1 MCRRFHIPKCHP
13 CELQMQS
20 SWLVL
25 LRQSQPSSSLFHRG
39 PIEAQYLLASHWEPR
54 AHAPATAQPSHP
66 IKCAFAR
73 STNTT
78 ITRHSVQWLSTAPA
92 SESSC
97 CRIKQGVGV
106 SLVNPRARRCG
117 SQSRR
122 SRVATNLGGHPSVT
136 QGWTSSSH
144 GPPSSRVAFP

>member
-1 MCRRFHIPKCHP
+1 
-13 CELQMQS
+13 MQS

-54 AHAPATAQPSHP
+54 AHAPATEQPSHP

-78 ITRHSVQWLSTAPA
+78 ITATLCSGSAQLPRVRAVVVGSNK
-92 SESSC
+92 ES
-97 CRIKQGVGV
+97 V
-106 SLVNPRARRCG
+106 SL
-117 SQSRR
+117 
-122 SRVATNLGGHPSVT
+122 
-136 QGWTSSSH
+136 SSIHVPDAVEASH
-144 GPPSSRVAFP
+144 GAHVWLQTLVAIQV